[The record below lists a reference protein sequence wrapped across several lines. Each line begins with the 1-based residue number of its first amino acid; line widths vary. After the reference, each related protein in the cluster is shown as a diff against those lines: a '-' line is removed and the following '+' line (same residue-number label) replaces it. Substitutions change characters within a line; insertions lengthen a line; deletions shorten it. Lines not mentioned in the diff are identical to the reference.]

1 MIFILSLRI
10 STPANH
16 DPCLEQEMNI
26 CTIELLEECNITMTY
41 KSQKMNII
49 YLKVNGQLMNI
60 QWTYD
65 SETQFLVR
73 TTPVYKET
81 YQSQLVTCSS
91 AQLDKESL
99 HDKNLELEKI
109 YTYSTWF
116 PISDNIHSYIVDI
129 ISLDAPKQAVRFLIE
144 VPRKSNSLSPIVVV
158 TIYQDKAA
166 FAVFEQ
172 TNKSNIEHYYSLIEC
187 SKEMT
192 KDQLGLMNWQ
202 LSECFNINNSIQYNH
217 KMKPGKFETFPLDDG
232 QDYQIWIDS
241 ENGRTRD
248 LAFKTPVF
256 GRPDQDIGLQFIS
269 AFITGK
275 DSGIEKTETSIS
287 RIDSI
292 VNEQVLQKVTNT
304 TLISPNVTSGIQ
316 EDVQED
322 VQEGVQEDLLP
333 ENLTLAV
340 CIGTAVPLL
349 VILVVV
355 ILFIERQIRLKGAY
369 QVSCFQICRFKSI
382 STQEKGHETEKEANS
397 STVTSKLTQVS
408 ADQYYQSSDTILR
421 SPSAFGRTRITEE
434 HCDSCAPL
442 LDSVS
447 FTFKDHQEHVSH
459 IASHN
464 SGLPF
469 PLYDDSFHLQRH
481 DQLQNYT
488 QALNSFQTS
497 RFRIFQQKAWNSMET
512 ILEDSKDLYSGS
524 GFLNTESV
532 PKSSCL
538 FSAFVIAPL
547 ALTDDNLSVQ
557 DLEEEFR
564 MINEHYHKLTKKEQ
578 HTNY

>member
-1 MIFILSLRI
+1 MIFLLSLGI
-10 STPANH
+10 STPANY
-16 DPCLEQEMNI
+16 DPCLEKEKNL

-81 YQSQLVTCSS
+81 YQSQLVICSS
-91 AQLDKESL
+91 AQLDKEFL

-129 ISLDAPKQAVRFLIE
+129 VSLDAPKQAVRFFIE

-172 TNKSNIEHYYSLIEC
+172 TNQSNIEHYYSLIEC

-202 LSECFNINNSIQYNH
+202 LSECFNIKNSIQYNH
-217 KMKPGKFETFPLDDG
+217 KMKPRKFETFPLDDG

-241 ENGRTRD
+241 ENGRSRD
-248 LAFKTPVF
+248 PAFKTPVF
-256 GRPDQDIGLQFIS
+256 GRPDKDIGLQFIS

-275 DSGIEKTETSIS
+275 DSGIEKTES
-287 RIDSI
+287 
-292 VNEQVLQKVTNT
+292 
-304 TLISPNVTSGIQ
+304 IQ
-316 EDVQED
+316 EDVQEA

-355 ILFIERQIRLKGAY
+355 ILFIARQIRLRGTY
-369 QVSCFQICRFKSI
+369 QVSCFQICSSKSI

-397 STVTSKLTQVS
+397 STVTSKLTQVPS
-408 ADQYYQSSDTILR
+408 DQYCQSSDAILR

-442 LDSVS
+442 LDSDS
-447 FTFKDHQEHVSH
+447 FTFKDHQQHVSH

-469 PLYDDSFHLQRH
+469 PLYDGLFHLQRH

-497 RFRIFQQKAWNSMET
+497 RFRIFPQKAWNSMET
-512 ILEDSKDLYSGS
+512 ILEDFKDLYSGS

-547 ALTDDNLSVQ
+547 ELTDDNLSVQ

-564 MINEHYHKLTKKEQ
+564 MINEHYHKLTKKQQ